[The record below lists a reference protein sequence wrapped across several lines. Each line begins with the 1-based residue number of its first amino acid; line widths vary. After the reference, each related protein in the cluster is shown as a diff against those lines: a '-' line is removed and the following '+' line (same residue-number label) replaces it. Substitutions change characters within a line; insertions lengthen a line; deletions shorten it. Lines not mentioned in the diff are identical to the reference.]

1 VISLVPTADKSIVAQ
16 SLHSSQPHGSTR
28 SVFCRCPQIAQSAF
42 CGITR
47 VESALRAITRLSVGR
62 PGRAPSSTM
71 DNANPTVHSS
81 AAVLREEDE
90 LLREE
95 DEGVDD
101 RIDALEIFEHI
112 RHINDPEHPHS
123 LEELKVARLED
134 VDVADDGTVTIN
146 FTPTVPHCSMAT
158 LIGLCIRVKLLR
170 SLPEALKVD
179 IYVAPGSHA
188 SEHAVNKQLNDKER
202 VAAAL
207 ENDKLLEVVNGCLM
221 GSAITPR
228 AGS

>member
-1 VISLVPTADKSIVAQ
+1 
-16 SLHSSQPHGSTR
+16 
-28 SVFCRCPQIAQSAF
+28 
-42 CGITR
+42 
-47 VESALRAITRLSVGR
+47 
-62 PGRAPSSTM
+62 M
-71 DNANPTVHSS
+71 DNANPTIHTATLV
-81 AAVLREEDE
+81 VRGRED

-95 DEGVDD
+95 DEGAEDA
-101 RIDALEIFEHI
+101 IDALEIFEHI
-112 RHINDPEHPHS
+112 RHINDPEHPNT

-134 VDVADDGTVTIN
+134 IEVGHNTVTVN

-170 SLPEALKVD
+170 SLPDDLKVD

-207 ENDKLLEVVNGCLM
+207 ENEKLLEVVNGCLVGGGATPHV
-221 GSAITPR
+221 GS
-228 AGS
+228 